1 MKLLIAVDGSKYG
14 RWATEWAARLPL
26 ANRER
31 LTALHVVDL
40 TALTAPLVPY
50 PAPAWDAP
58 YIKKETMRLEALAK
72 TVAKETKLLLAK
84 VGLKGRVL
92 VEHGGTASRILGHAK
107 GAGTLVVLGSRGL
120 DALDRVMLGSVSTKV
135 VHHAGGPV
143 LVVKEPGRPIRN
155 MVLATDGSR
164 ASEKALQFVIRHVRP
179 RGNSGPACEVAV
191 LHAMPFLRYPELKD
205 AGHAIVDRAARL
217 LEAAGFRAEPVFKI
231 GHPADEI
238 LTFAERRKSDLIV
251 TGARGR
257 GAVARFLLG
266 SVSTKLIQHSHCS
279 ILVVR

>member
-14 RWATEWAARLPL
+14 RWATDWAARLPL

-31 LTALHVVDL
+31 ATALHVVDL
-40 TALTAPLVPY
+40 SALTAPLVPY

-58 YIKKETMRLEALAK
+58 YIKKETLRLEAQAK
-72 TVAKETKLLLAK
+72 TVAKETKHLLAK

-92 VEHGGTASRILGHAK
+92 VEHGGTASTILRHAK

-135 VHHAGGPV
+135 VHHADGPV
-143 LVVKEPGRPIRN
+143 LVVKEPGRPIRKI
-155 MVLATDGSR
+155 VLATDGSR
-164 ASEKALQFVIRHVRP
+164 ASEKALQFVVRHVRP
-179 RGNSGPACEVAV
+179 RGNSGPACDVAV

-205 AGHAIVDRAARL
+205 AGHAIVERAAGL

-231 GHPADEI
+231 GHPVDEI
-238 LTFAERRKSDLIV
+238 LTLAERRKSDLIV
-251 TGARGR
+251 AGARGR